1 MVRHHAAPTRLEST
15 FVGLRRDCSKTGCS
29 RPAVATLT
37 YAYADRAVVLGP
49 LATYAEPHTY
59 DMCLVH
65 AERMTAPRGWDVVRV
80 GEFSEP
86 ALATDDLLALADAVR
101 EAGQGRR
108 AGGPTGSPRT
118 DATPDPASAAA
129 AEAAAEAGSG
139 VVEAGR
145 RGHLRIL
152 RDT

>member
-1 MVRHHAAPTRLEST
+1 MVRHHATTARLEST
-15 FVGLRRDCSKTGCS
+15 TVGLRRGCSKTGCA

-49 LATYAEPHTY
+49 LATYAEPHSY
-59 DMCLVH
+59 DLCLVH

-86 ALATDDLLALADAVR
+86 VQATDDLLALADAVR
-101 EAGQGRR
+101 ESGPGRR
-108 AGGPTGSPRT
+108 PGGRTEPSSRT
-118 DATPDPASAAA
+118 DGARREAAT
-129 AEAAAEAGSG
+129 EVAAEAGSG
-139 VVEAGR
+139 VVESGR

>member
-1 MVRHHAAPTRLEST
+1 M
-15 FVGLRRDCSKTGCS
+15 
-29 RPAVATLT
+29 ATLT

-59 DMCLVH
+59 DLCLVH

-101 EAGQGRR
+101 EAGQGHRSD
-108 AGGPTGSPRT
+108 GTTGPSSQPART
-118 DATPDPASAAA
+118 DGTRRPAAT
-129 AEAAAEAGSG
+129 EAAAEAGSG
-139 VVEAGR
+139 AVEAGR

>member
-1 MVRHHAAPTRLEST
+1 M
-15 FVGLRRDCSKTGCS
+15 
-29 RPAVATLT
+29 ATLT

-108 AGGPTGSPRT
+108 TGGPTGSPRT
-118 DATPDPASAAA
+118 DGARGAAA